1 MILFLKAN
9 ERNLDF
15 FVKIYIFSE
24 TISSSGTHCNLRY
37 QTLFDPVSKINS
49 RSWVD
54 QFSNMMGYL
63 GEFFQDLCGIP
74 IESHWNYRGIQM

>member
-1 MILFLKAN
+1 MAVYLDDFFIRLMKEIWIL
-9 ERNLDF
+9 
-15 FVKIYIFSE
+15 FVKIDIFSA
-24 TISSSGTHCNLRY
+24 TISSGGTHCDLRY

-54 QFSNMMGYL
+54 QFSNMMGYF

-74 IESHWNYRGIQM
+74 IESH

>member
-1 MILFLKAN
+1 MIFYKAN

-15 FVKIYIFSE
+15 LVKIDIFSE
-24 TISSSGTHCNLRY
+24 TISSGRTHFAIWGIKRY
-37 QTLFDPVSKINS
+37 FNPVSKINS

>member
-1 MILFLKAN
+1 MIFYKAN
-9 ERNLDF
+9 DRNLEF
-15 FVKIYIFSE
+15 FCKIDIFSE
-24 TISSSGTHCNLRY
+24 TISSGRTHFAIWGIK
-37 QTLFDPVSKINS
+37 TLFDPVSKINS

-74 IESHWNYRGIQM
+74 IESH